1 MLALAMAGGT
11 MYVLNRQWPEHPI
24 QFMDFLPLWAIML
37 VAIHLDMAIRGRM
50 RRRRCRV
57 MGMDKPDET
66 KSKDLLA
73 AAPRVVNVGLEM
85 FAINVAAHGARVV
98 HVQWSPPAGG
108 DSRLAGLLDKL
119 RR

>member
-1 MLALAMAGGT
+1 
-11 MYVLNRQWPEHPI
+11 
-24 QFMDFLPLWAIML
+24 
-37 VAIHLDMAIRGRM
+37 
-50 RRRRCRV
+50 
-57 MGMDKPDET
+57 MDKPDET

-85 FAINVAAHGARVV
+85 FAINLAAQIAKDHGNKVV

>member
-1 MLALAMAGGT
+1 
-11 MYVLNRQWPEHPI
+11 
-24 QFMDFLPLWAIML
+24 MDT
-37 VAIHLDMAIRGRM
+37 
-50 RRRRCRV
+50 
-57 MGMDKPDET
+57 PDET

-85 FAINVAAHGARVV
+85 FAINLAAQGNKVV

>member
-1 MLALAMAGGT
+1 
-11 MYVLNRQWPEHPI
+11 
-24 QFMDFLPLWAIML
+24 MDN
-37 VAIHLDMAIRGRM
+37 
-50 RRRRCRV
+50 
-57 MGMDKPDET
+57 PDET

-85 FAINVAAHGARVV
+85 FAINLAAQCAKVDGTKVV

>member
-1 MLALAMAGGT
+1 
-11 MYVLNRQWPEHPI
+11 
-24 QFMDFLPLWAIML
+24 
-37 VAIHLDMAIRGRM
+37 
-50 RRRRCRV
+50 
-57 MGMDKPDET
+57 MDKPDDT
-66 KSKDLLA
+66 KSNDLLA

-85 FAINVAAHGARVV
+85 FAINLAAQGAKVV